1 MYRDLLEL
9 PFSLLWSISLGA
21 EWLGGKVI
29 IFDFVKNHHTVLPI
43 SGGNE
48 DMPFAYMLLG

>member
-9 PFSLLWSISLGA
+9 PFSLLWSTSLGA

-29 IFDFVKNHHTVLPI
+29 VSDFVKNRHTVLPI
-43 SGGNE
+43 SGENE
-48 DMPFAYMLLG
+48 DMPAAYMLLG